1 MSRSF
6 ALFARAGG
14 LTSEDHTSRMAKN
27 LLASH
32 ESPAVPYQPP
42 VPPPEDVPRPAKRPQ
57 SANAAKRKA
66 RSNSNAR
73 PRTPASGAAAV
84 GAAPSGGNLNAKEH
98 PNHHQQF
105 YKEHKEKIR
114 QTAP

>member
-6 ALFARAGG
+6 ALFARGF
-14 LTSEDHTSRMAKN
+14 SQEDHTTRLAKN

-32 ESPAVPYQPP
+32 ESPVAPYQPP
-42 VPPPEDVPRPAKRPQ
+42 VPPADDVPRPPKRPQ

-66 RSNSNAR
+66 QSGSNAR
-73 PRTPASGAAAV
+73 PKTPAKGAAV
-84 GAAPSGGNLNAKEH
+84 GNAKDH
-98 PNHHQQF
+98 PNLHQQL
-105 YKEHKEKIR
+105 YKEHKEKMK